1 MRSSKFPRTTNQ
13 DTLIHWAHYIPAH
26 TPSTHLSLSPPP
38 ATSTLLIF
46 TVPRSPFG
54 QFETTICA
62 LHHLHE
68 PLVHRMFIFI
78 IPPPSRGRS
87 TIWKCSSKV
96 HYKKYTATRQP
107 PDRLTS
113 SLVRKNVLFIL
124 VIYRLPTASRLQV
137 RFGGC
142 LLSFPSNQSESSNRF
157 RVNRSEAQ
165 LNQLDAINEG
175 DVFRKCPSV
184 NCFPFPVAF
193 LFLTGC
199 RA

>member
-1 MRSSKFPRTTNQ
+1 MDNSKPQSVLCIIYTNHSSTGCSF
-13 DTLIHWAHYIPAH
+13 
-26 TPSTHLSLSPPP
+26 SLS
-38 ATSTLLIF
+38 
-46 TVPRSPFG
+46 
-54 QFETTICA
+54 
-62 LHHLHE
+62 HHHHE
-68 PLVHRMFIFI
+68 EDLQSGNVLQKYTKKIHRN
-78 IPPPSRGRS
+78 
-87 TIWKCSSKV
+87 T
-96 HYKKYTATRQP
+96 TATRSVDKFTGQKKCSVYPRYLSFTHCQP
-107 PDRLTS
+107 P
-113 SLVRKNVLFIL
+113 
-124 VIYRLPTASRLQV
+124 QV
-137 RFGGC
+137 RLGGC

>member
-13 DTLIHWAHYIPAH
+13 DTLIHWPI
-26 TPSTHLSLSPPP
+26 TSLHIRHPPTSVCLHRPPP
-38 ATSTLLIF
+38 APCWYLRFPGAHLDNSKPQSVLCIIYTNHSSTGCSFSL
-46 TVPRSPFG
+46 S
-54 QFETTICA
+54 
-62 LHHLHE
+62 HHHHE
-68 PLVHRMFIFI
+68 EDLQSGNVLQKY
-78 IPPPSRGRS
+78 
-87 TIWKCSSKV
+87 T
-96 HYKKYTATRQP
+96 KKYTATRQP

-124 VIYRLPTASRLQV
+124 VIYRLPTASHPQV
-137 RFGGC
+137 RLGGC

-184 NCFPFPVAF
+184 NCFPFPGAF
-193 LFLTGC
+193 LFLTRC